1 MDIIDKFLFDTVY
14 HEHLS
19 YHSVK
24 PFVQFFAAH
33 GLHLFDVET
42 ISSKGGSMRGFV
54 QRADGPQAERP
65 VVKQMIL
72 EEDKRGLHSPQ
83 VYKDY
88 ETKILARK
96 TALLD
101 YLAQAKQ
108 RGLKI
113 AGYGASTTV
122 TTLMYHFD
130 LSDKLAY
137 LIDDNTKKH
146 GMYSPGC
153 HLEVKPSSVLYGEDR
168 PDVVVILAWQYE
180 HLIMTK
186 NAAFLE
192 SGGFFVVPLPDLKIY
207 PSVGD

>member
-33 GLHLFDVET
+33 GLHLFDVQT

-65 VVKQMIL
+65 VVRQMIL
-72 EEDKRGLHSPQ
+72 EEDRRGLHSPQ
-83 VYKDY
+83 VFKDY

-101 YLAQAKQ
+101 YMAQAKQ

-113 AGYGASTTV
+113 AA
-122 TTLMYHFD
+122 
-130 LSDKLAY
+130 
-137 LIDDNTKKH
+137 
-146 GMYSPGC
+146 
-153 HLEVKPSSVLYGEDR
+153 
-168 PDVVVILAWQYE
+168 
-180 HLIMTK
+180 
-186 NAAFLE
+186 
-192 SGGFFVVPLPDLKIY
+192 
-207 PSVGD
+207 